1 MRDNK
6 QKQRAGAAVVEFA
19 LVAPIF
25 IMLVL
30 GIIEFGR
37 GVLVQQVITNAT
49 REGAREAALPEST
62 VSSVKAKVVEFLA
75 DSSIDISPSSVSVN
89 PNPAAVID
97 NEQIKVSV
105 QVPFSQVS
113 WIPGDFLGGAT
124 LKASTKMRSER
135 ID

>member
-1 MRDNK
+1 MSHTKLRN
-6 QKQRAGAAVVEFA
+6 RTGAAVVEFA

-25 IMLVL
+25 IMLVF

-75 DSSIDISPSSVSVN
+75 DSSIEVSPSSVSVT
-89 PNPAAVID
+89 PNPAAVIN

-105 QVPFSQVS
+105 RVPYSSVS
-113 WIPGDFLGGAT
+113 WIPGNFLGGAS
-124 LKASTKMRSER
+124 LSASTKMRSER